1 MKNEK
6 MLQLFKQSL
15 EKDKIDIEKD
25 KMDFI
30 SEIKKYKKEDI
41 IPAPKKITL
50 WQKIRKVLN
59 FQKSWR

>member
-25 KMDFI
+25 KMNFI

-41 IPAPKKITL
+41 IPVPKKITL

-59 FQKSWR
+59 F